1 MIYLSNRLRG
11 LWLKV
16 EEPSLSISAMSVEQK
31 LSPATR
37 QHATREIAAILKVEP
52 GATAARIQ
60 ALLAKAGIKEGQYKI
75 SRGNIREIKKELR
88 GVSPAKATSGS
99 TSSKRPTTR
108 PSSKAKTSASSKK
121 RRTNKVSKPSGGA
134 TQPKPYKWQVDALA
148 KWKAAKHVGVV
159 QAITGAG
166 KSRVGLEAAISITKA
181 GGAAILLVPTSLLA
195 DQWLQDATKFVPV
208 ATWPTPGALSIH
220 TMASACKDDF
230 PWPDLEKGRKDLLIV
245 DEVHRIGSEVWPKG
259 LWAGASHRLGLT
271 ATLEDHV
278 IPYFK
283 LKAGKNGPAPTFDLG
298 YKRAGSE
305 KTISEFQVVFAPA
318 HLSPKESKDH
328 AQNLKSYSD
337 SWKTLHRRTSG
348 RGKPSLGDTATNKL
362 KWAARFNN
370 DQDREIRGAARMVI
384 KSFNA
389 LGTLMSEMG
398 SKLDVVAEL
407 AKSGALKGR
416 KTILFTQREKTMTKV
431 TQALRDARVNAVE
444 VSAETDEDERKERVR
459 EFRDGK
465 AEAFS
470 SPRVGD
476 EGLNF
481 PEADLAISIATV
493 KSRRLLVQRLGRI
506 IRPVP
511 GKLATFVVLYAVGTL
526 EDPAKSGAKEFREL
540 AKPGAKTLTDLPPS
554 LKGPKEIA
562 AAIKK
567 LLPKAV
573 DRGAKS
579 NERS

>member
-1 MIYLSNRLRG
+1 M
-11 LWLKV
+11 
-16 EEPSLSISAMSVEQK
+16 PAEQK
-31 LSPATR
+31 ISPATR
-37 QHATREIAAILKVEP
+37 QRAIRGIAAILKVEP
-52 GATAARIQ
+52 SATATRIQ
-60 ALLAKAGIKEGQYKI
+60 ALLAEAGIKEGQYKI
-75 SRGNIREIKKELR
+75 SRGNIRELKKELR

-99 TSSKRPTTR
+99 TSSSRPATR
-108 PSSKAKTSASSKK
+108 PSTKAKTSASSKK

-166 KSRVGLEAAISITKA
+166 KSRVGLEAAISVTKA
-181 GGAAILLVPTSLLA
+181 GGAATLLVPSLVLA
-195 DQWLQDATKFVPV
+195 DQWQHDAAAHVAI

-220 TMASACKDDF
+220 TMAAACKDDF

-245 DEVHRIGSEVWPKG
+245 DEVHRIGSEIWPKG

-271 ATLEDHV
+271 ATLERSDSGLEDHV
-278 IPYFK
+278 IPYFN
-283 LKAGKNGPAPTFDLG
+283 LSAGKNGLVPTFDLG
-298 YKRAGSE
+298 YKRARSE
-305 KTISEFQVVFAPA
+305 GAISEFQVIFAPA

-328 AQNLKSYSD
+328 AQSLKSYSD
-337 SWKTLHRRTSG
+337 SWKTLHSRTSG

-389 LGTLMSEMG
+389 LGTLMSEMV
-398 SKLDVVAEL
+398 SKLGLVSEL

-416 KTILFTQREKTMTKV
+416 KTILSTQREKTMTKV
-431 TQALRDARVNAVE
+431 TQSLRDARVNAVE
-444 VSAETDEDERKERVR
+444 VSAETDEDDRKARVR

-465 AEAFS
+465 ADAFS

-476 EGLNF
+476 EGINF

-493 KSRRLLVQRLGRI
+493 KSRRQLVQRLGRI

-526 EDPAKSGAKEFREL
+526 EDPAKGGAKEFREL
-540 AKPGAKTLTDLPPS
+540 VKPGAKKLTDLPPS

-579 NERS
+579 NDRN

>member
-1 MIYLSNRLRG
+1 ML
-11 LWLKV
+11 
-16 EEPSLSISAMSVEQK
+16 PEQK
-31 LSPATR
+31 LSPTTKKLAR
-37 QHATREIAAILKVEP
+37 AAISAILNAQP
-52 GATAARIQ
+52 GLTNSQIQ
-60 ALLAKAGIKEGQYKI
+60 SLLASKGIKEGRFKI
-75 SRGNIREIKKELR
+75 SRGNIRELKKELR
-88 GVSPAKATSGS
+88 GISPSKATSGS
-99 TSSKRPTTR
+99 TSSKRPATR
-108 PSSKAKTSASSKK
+108 PSPKAKTSASSKK

-195 DQWLQDATKFVPV
+195 DQWLQDATRFVPV

-220 TMASACKDDF
+220 TMAAACKDDF

-245 DEVHRIGSEVWPKG
+245 DEVHRIGSDVWTKG

-271 ATLEDHV
+271 ATLERSDSGLEDHV

-283 LKAGKNGPAPTFDLG
+283 LKAGKNGPVPTFDLG

-328 AQNLKSYSD
+328 AQSLKSYSD
-337 SWKTLHRRTSG
+337 SWKTLHSRTSG

-398 SKLDVVAEL
+398 SKLGVVAEL

-444 VSAETDEDERKERVR
+444 VSAETDEDERKARVR

-476 EGLNF
+476 EGINF

-493 KSRRLLVQRLGRI
+493 KSRRQLVQRLGRI

-511 GKLATFVVLYAVGTL
+511 GKLATFVVLYAVATL
-526 EDPAKSGAKEFREL
+526 EDPAKGGAKEFREL
-540 AKPGAKTLTDLPPS
+540 VKPGAKELIDLPPS
-554 LKGPKEIA
+554 LKEPKEIA
-562 AAIKK
+562 AAIKA
-567 LLPKAV
+567 LLPRV
-573 DRGAKS
+573 RG
-579 NERS
+579 

>member
-1 MIYLSNRLRG
+1 M
-11 LWLKV
+11 
-16 EEPSLSISAMSVEQK
+16 PVEQK

-37 QHATREIAAILKVEP
+37 QRATRGIAAILKVEP

-60 ALLAKAGIKEGQYKI
+60 ALLAEAGIKEGQYKI
-75 SRGNIREIKKELR
+75 SRGNIRELKKELR

-99 TSSKRPTTR
+99 TPSRRAETR

-166 KSRVGLEAAISITKA
+166 KSRVGLEAAISVTKA

-195 DQWLQDATKFVPV
+195 DQWLQDATRFVPV
-208 ATWPTPGALSIH
+208 ATWPIPGALSIH
-220 TMASACKDDF
+220 TMAAACKDDF

-245 DEVHRIGSEVWPKG
+245 DEVHRIGSEVWTKG
-259 LWAGASHRLGLT
+259 LWGGASHRLGLT
-271 ATLEDHV
+271 ATLERSDSGLEDHV

-283 LKAGKNGPAPTFDLG
+283 LKAGKNGPVPTFDLG

-328 AQNLKSYSD
+328 AQSLKSYSD
-337 SWKTLHRRTSG
+337 SWKTLHSRTSG

-370 DQDREIRGAARMVI
+370 DQDREIRGAARMLI

-476 EGLNF
+476 EGINF
-481 PEADLAISIATV
+481 PEADLAISIASV
-493 KSRRLLVQRLGRI
+493 KSRRQLIQRLGRI
-506 IRPVP
+506 IRPRP

-540 AKPGAKTLTDLPPS
+540 VNPGAKALTDLPPS
-554 LKGPKEIA
+554 LKEPKEIA
-562 AAIKK
+562 AAIKA
-567 LLPKAV
+567 LLPQV
-573 DRGAKS
+573 RG
-579 NERS
+579 